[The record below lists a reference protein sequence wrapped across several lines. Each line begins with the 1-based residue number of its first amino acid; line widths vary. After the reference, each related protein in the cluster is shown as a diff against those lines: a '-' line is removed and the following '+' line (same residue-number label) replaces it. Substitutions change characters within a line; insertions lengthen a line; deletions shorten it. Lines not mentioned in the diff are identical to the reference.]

1 VCPSVPVCLEVNSV
15 QSTPPVN
22 RLTALS
28 PSPRESLS
36 CTRQLRPCQTGYQAG
51 WGAVA
56 GSRFMFSM
64 APSSPYGGESRPV
77 RVTPVPP
84 SSRGEGVA

>member
-51 WGAVA
+51 WGALRVHASSFQCHRHFHMA
-56 GSRFMFSM
+56 GIHGRS
-64 APSSPYGGESRPV
+64 G
-77 RVTPVPP
+77 
-84 SSRGEGVA
+84 